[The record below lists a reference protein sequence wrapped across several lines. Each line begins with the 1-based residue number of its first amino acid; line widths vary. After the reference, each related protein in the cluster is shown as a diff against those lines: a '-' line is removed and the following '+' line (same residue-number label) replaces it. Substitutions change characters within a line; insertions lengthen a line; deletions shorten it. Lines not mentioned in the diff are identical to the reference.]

1 MLGRLRPPKGNFF
14 CLDAKLRF
22 DDNEEFRQK
31 EVFNQKDWSQED
43 AREAEAANYNLN
55 YIALDGDIGCMV
67 NGAGLAMATMD
78 IIKLHGGSPA
88 NFLDVG
94 GGATAD
100 QVKEAFKI
108 ITGNPVPC
116 FLPGEARKK
125 RSADE
130 TPAATVPL
138 AAAPLAAPYFY
149 GGYPYAAPAPYF
161 AAPKVTIP
169 DPIVKEIPVNTPVYK
184 QVVEKVPIQP
194 ACQNHLGF
202 AVPC

>member
-1 MLGRLRPPKGNFF
+1 MGHSCPHRARAKMKSLLV
-14 CLDAKLRF
+14 CLSVVAVAF
-22 DDNEEFRQK
+22 AEE
-31 EVFNQKDWSQED
+31 
-43 AREAEAANYNLN
+43 EAAAKPVLLP
-55 YIALDGDIGCMV
+55 ALGYPY
-67 NGAGLAMATMD
+67 AGLAHPYAYAHPTVQVAAPE
-78 IIKLHGGSPA
+78 ITLPA
-88 NFLDVG
+88 PIQYKYVPNEVEIE
-94 GGATAD
+94 
-100 QVKEAFKI
+100 VKSFQPELVKTGCLNSF
-108 ITGNPVPC
+108 GNPVPC

-194 ACQNHLGF
+194 ACQNGLGF
-202 AVPC
+202 AVPCL

>member
-1 MLGRLRPPKGNFF
+1 MGHSCPHR
-14 CLDAKLRF
+14 
-22 DDNEEFRQK
+22 
-31 EVFNQKDWSQED
+31 
-43 AREAEAANYNLN
+43 ARTKMKSLLVCFSVVAVAFAEEAAKPVLLPALGYAYGGLPYAYAHAPVQVAAPEITLPAPIQYKYVPNEVEIEVKSFQPELVKTGCLN
-55 YIALDGDIGCMV
+55 
-67 NGAGLAMATMD
+67 
-78 IIKLHGGSPA
+78 S
-88 NFLDVG
+88 F
-94 GGATAD
+94 
-100 QVKEAFKI
+100 
-108 ITGNPVPC
+108 GNPVPC

-138 AAAPLAAPYFY
+138 AAAPYFY

-194 ACQNHLGF
+194 ACQNGLGF
-202 AVPC
+202 AVPCL